1 MKKLIIFII
10 SLGVFLFVSGCAQD
24 QYSIEKEYWR
34 IKKQAENI
42 FRNPKAAPAN
52 ELDRAL
58 SSLQKFSQKNPKN
71 ILAVEADFTI
81 AKLYIAKEEFGKSR
95 KQFNAIIAKY
105 KESEVICSEAVFLSG
120 NSYQLED
127 KWTSALEQYKKV
139 IANYPLTTRGLETPI
154 YVAQYYKVNRQPD
167 KMLAAFGEAI
177 AHYRG
182 LAAKYPDSPL
192 AFKTYTLIFSCY
204 NATQDW
210 QNSVN
215 TLNVILEKFKGKAKM
230 DSLLLDMA
238 LIYKKELKDEVKAK
252 EAVERLI
259 KEYPDSKFI
268 NSAKTL
274 LKK

>member
-10 SLGVFLFVSGCAQD
+10 SLGVFLFISGCAQD
-24 QYSIEKEYWR
+24 QYAIEKEYWR

-42 FRNPKAAPAN
+42 FKNPKAAPAN

-58 SSLQKFSQKNPKN
+58 SSLQKFSQKNSKN

-105 KESEVICSEAVFLSG
+105 KESDVICSEAVFLSG
-120 NSYQLED
+120 NSYQLEG
-127 KWTSALEQYKKV
+127 KWNLALEQYKKI
-139 IANYPLTTRGLETPI
+139 IADYPLTIRGLETPI
-154 YVAQYYKVNRQPD
+154 YVAQYYKINRQPD

-192 AFKTYTLIFSCY
+192 AFKAYTLIFSCY
-204 NATQDW
+204 NASQDW

-215 TLNVILEKFKGKAKM
+215 TLNIILGKFKGKAKM

-238 LIYKKELKDEVKAK
+238 LIYKKELKDEVKTK

>member
-1 MKKLIIFII
+1 MKKIIILI
-10 SLGVFLFVSGCAQD
+10 SLGVLLILSGCAQD

-42 FRNPKAAPAN
+42 FRNPKAAPTN
-52 ELDRAL
+52 ELDRAI
-58 SSLQKFSQKNPKN
+58 SSLQNFSQKNARN

-81 AKLYIAKEEFGKSR
+81 AKLYLAKEEFSKSR
-95 KQFNAIIAKY
+95 KQFNAILAKY
-105 KESEVICSEAVFLSG
+105 KESEVICSEAVFLRG

-127 KWTSALEQYKKV
+127 KWNSALEQYKKV

-154 YVAQYYKVNRQPD
+154 YVAQYYKVSHQPD

-177 AHYRG
+177 EHYRG

-192 AFKTYTLIFSCY
+192 AFKVYTLIFSCY
-204 NATQDW
+204 NAAQDW

-215 TLNVILEKFKGKAKM
+215 TLNVILEKFKGKVKM

-259 KEYPDSKFI
+259 KEYPDSKFV
-268 NSAKTL
+268 NSTKAL